1 MSCRDTTHVTNNNFV
16 TIWLQFSSRKRFPSV
31 QFCSGR
37 DGLKEEEIS
46 VAQGIHSH
54 SLTLFAPSWVEHE
67 ASQQQVP
74 SITILRF
81 LLNPIP
87 AWPSQIFPFGFSGS
101 PPSDLWSARP
111 SLVFRGPGERNSAVV
126 HLHYLTVFK
135 VSEMRPYLGSRLETV
150 YGQNMPRILLNF
162 DGGRLGAPCL
172 LM

>member
-54 SLTLFAPSWVEHE
+54 SLTLFAPSWVEHK
-67 ASQQQVP
+67 ASRQEVP

-101 PPSDLWSARP
+101 PPSDLWSVRP
-111 SLVFRGPGERNSAVV
+111 FLVFRGPGERNSAVV
-126 HLHYLTVFK
+126 SFLSPQNVTNPSPLSDRLQSFWDATLSRFTIRDGV
-135 VSEMRPYLGSRLETV
+135 RPKYAKDS
-150 YGQNMPRILLNF
+150 P
-162 DGGRLGAPCL
+162 
-172 LM
+172 

>member
-126 HLHYLTVFK
+126 SFLSSQNVTNPSPLSDRLQSFWDATLSRFTIRDGV
-135 VSEMRPYLGSRLETV
+135 RPKYAKDS
-150 YGQNMPRILLNF
+150 P
-162 DGGRLGAPCL
+162 
-172 LM
+172 